1 MINYKSPFFKA
12 FISTI
17 FGSGFSKLILIA
29 VTFYCTHVLSKEH
42 FGAFSFVR
50 NTLNMILCMCVAN
63 YINLCTKFTVESQ
76 TQRVSR
82 VRLLILYI
90 FSLTICLIVGLGLG
104 FAPSKWLINIT
115 GKNDLLFSFRLIG
128 FLLPL
133 FMLQPLNEGILRGLK
148 KFKIIGVVQVSTSIL
163 FFLCVAIGIQLNNYI
178 GGIYGMLLYYSSYSV
193 ITICIV
199 SRYINIYRII
209 KRHFKEIR
217 SEVSVVN
224 RMILPVF
231 ILSFIEA
238 PLNWWAQVIMAKNAG
253 MVAISTMTAIL
264 QIRNLVIILPSY
276 YMNTFTSFATLLN
289 AQHNYKEYYN
299 KFGKS
304 IIVFILGSF
313 LLLVVFQFFSKQIL
327 GLYGTEY
334 TEDSFPFFVANLS
347 IPFLLVGNLLK
358 IDLIIHEHLRLML
371 IVSIISS
378 IAFIG
383 CMLLLIHVGIDSV
396 VSYFGGQ
403 LAQVLI
409 IYLMFKI
416 QYNKNKYELYEK
428 I

>member
-17 FGSGFSKLILIA
+17 LGSGFSKLILIV
-29 VTFYCTHVLSKEH
+29 VTFYCTHALSKEY

-63 YINLCTKFTVESQ
+63 YINLCTKFAVEGQ

-115 GKNDLLFSFRLIG
+115 GRNDLLFSFRLIG

-133 FMLQPLNEGILRGLK
+133 FMLQPLNEGVLRGLK
-148 KFKIIGVVQVSTSIL
+148 KFKVIGVVQVTTSIL
-163 FFLCVAIGIQLNNYI
+163 FFVCVAIGIRLNNYI
-178 GGIYGMLLYYSSYSV
+178 GGIYGMLIYYGLYSV

-199 SRYINIYRII
+199 GRYINIYSII
-209 KRHFKEIR
+209 KSHFVEIR

-264 QIRNLVIILPSY
+264 QIRNFVIILPVY
-276 YMNTFTSFATLLN
+276 YMNTFTSFATSLN
-289 AQHNYKEYYN
+289 AQHNYKVYYD

-304 IIVFILGSF
+304 IIAFVLGSF
-313 LLLVVFQFFSKQIL
+313 LLLVVFQIFSRQIL

-334 TEDSFPFFVANLS
+334 AEDSFPFFIANLS

-358 IDLIIHEHLRLML
+358 IDLIIHEHQRLML
-371 IVSIISS
+371 IVSVISS
-378 IAFIG
+378 VAFIG

-409 IYLMFKI
+409 IYLVFKF
-416 QYNKNKYELYEK
+416 QYNKNKRELYEK

>member
-1 MINYKSPFFKA
+1 MINCKSPFFKA

-17 FGSGFSKLILIA
+17 LGSGFSKLILIV
-29 VTFYCTHVLSKEH
+29 VTFYCTHALSKEY

-63 YINLCTKFTVESQ
+63 YINLCTKFTVEAQ

-90 FSLTICLIVGLGLG
+90 FSLIVCVIVGLGLS

-115 GKNDLLFSFRLIG
+115 GRNDLLFSFRLIG

-148 KFKIIGVVQVSTSIL
+148 KFKVIGVVQVSTSIL
-163 FFLCVAIGIQLNNYI
+163 FFLCVAIGIRLNNYI
-178 GGIYGMLLYYSSYSV
+178 GGIYGMLLYYGLYSV
-193 ITICIV
+193 ITICV
-199 SRYINIYRII
+199 VGRYINIYRII
-209 KRHFKEIR
+209 KSYYREIR

-253 MVAISTMTAIL
+253 MVVISTMTAIL
-264 QIRNLVIILPSY
+264 QIRNFVIILPSY
-276 YMNTFTSFATLLN
+276 YMNTFTSFATSLN
-289 AQHNYKEYYN
+289 AQHNYKVYYN

-313 LLLVVFQFFSKQIL
+313 LLLVVFQIFSRQIL
-327 GLYGTEY
+327 GLYGTDY
-334 TEDSFPFFVANLS
+334 AEDSFPFFIANLS

-358 IDLIIHEHLRLML
+358 IDLIIHEHQRLML
-371 IVSIISS
+371 MVSIISS
-378 IAFIG
+378 IAFIC

-409 IYLMFKI
+409 LYLVFKI
-416 QYNKNKYELYEK
+416 QYNKNKHALYEK